1 MNKHANMPLSLQLA
15 YLYTKWYTD
24 DGFPDRYSAY
34 IHFLTLWLWDGKD
47 ISLFPTTQAKDLID
61 MSRNVTRQTRSVAL
75 IGITMLVMRF
85 GDRLPQFVKD
95 AFVQWAE
102 KDHLREEF
110 IEVQKYYI
118 TSVTGLQIQKKLH
131 DEVFVQLQKEQQI
144 LRDKL
149 GMTDDEETR
158 MELTEEGN
166 KKMQSF
172 AKRLSNLAK
181 DGIDMNVS
189 TFGQLRSIDFL
200 KDLENWFID
209 FEITHPELKQLGDK
223 LPLAKALFNH
233 AELCDLDK
241 YAMSLMI
248 DKLQTPENL
257 LKQLPVDLLNRM
269 QDDFDVRDAYL
280 EEREDNAYRYTFQ
293 TLFRFFLYSP
303 WASELV
309 NPFKMEPFLAD
320 YSILSPIIG
329 DKFLLES
336 AKLFVQNS
344 FNNHAKAHLRSW
356 IQRNEKT
363 NEALELLALCHKH
376 TGENK
381 ERLECLEELGSRHPD
396 DLHLVQETGL
406 CLINEKRYEEALQRF
421 FHLEVKEH
429 YLRGSARAIAWCSLL
444 TGNYTRSQRYYAKL
458 LKWEGGPSWEDLLN
472 AGHSAWVSGDPVEA
486 SRLYTHY
493 LNQHADNLQAFD
505 NDHQVLLSLGISEE
519 DIALMRET
527 ISI

>member
-344 FNNHAKAHLRSW
+344 FYNHAKAHLRSW
-356 IQRNEKT
+356 IQRN
-363 NEALELLALCHKH
+363 
-376 TGENK
+376 
-381 ERLECLEELGSRHPD
+381 RR
-396 DLHLVQETGL
+396 
-406 CLINEKRYEEALQRF
+406 INPC
-421 FHLEVKEH
+421 FHLTCRKCDH
-429 YLRGSARAIAWCSLL
+429 SLR
-444 TGNYTRSQRYYAKL
+444 YK
-458 LKWEGGPSWEDLLN
+458 
-472 AGHSAWVSGDPVEA
+472 
-486 SRLYTHY
+486 
-493 LNQHADNLQAFD
+493 
-505 NDHQVLLSLGISEE
+505 
-519 DIALMRET
+519 
-527 ISI
+527 